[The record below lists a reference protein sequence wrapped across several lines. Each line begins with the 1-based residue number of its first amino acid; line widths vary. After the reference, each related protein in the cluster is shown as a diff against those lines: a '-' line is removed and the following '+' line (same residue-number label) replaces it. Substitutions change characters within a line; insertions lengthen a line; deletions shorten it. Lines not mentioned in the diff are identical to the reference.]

1 MLVTLPGTR
10 HARAGESICRVQ
22 RQTGRRWRPCAS
34 SKMFAPVCPRRGSRV
49 FLRWGANTRH
59 GPPLRA
65 TMHGTPPR
73 WHAAPGRRRRTRR
86 HTPSGAPRQ
95 ACPRGEVRGTR
106 GMHRVARCVRRHRV
120 AAVLRIRQMH
130 GRRRCSGARPLL
142 RWVGREHALA
152 PARVHTGRAAVKGH
166 ATGGSDWNTVILSF
180 GVGKNILIIQ
190 SIGIYSIGPV
200 PVNRR
205 AAQCHLRC
213 VRTAGTRLR
222 LMCPAQC

>member
-130 GRRRCSGARPLL
+130 RRRRCSGARPLL
-142 RWVGREHALA
+142 RWVGRAHVLESGL
-152 PARVHTGRAAVKGH
+152 PRRKCTSLPRVHSGVVSARISLQTLGLQTLGLQTLGLRTPGLEAV
-166 ATGGSDWNTVILSF
+166 SF
-180 GVGKNILIIQ
+180 G
-190 SIGIYSIGPV
+190 
-200 PVNRR
+200 
-205 AAQCHLRC
+205 AAR
-213 VRTAGTRLR
+213 
-222 LMCPAQC
+222 